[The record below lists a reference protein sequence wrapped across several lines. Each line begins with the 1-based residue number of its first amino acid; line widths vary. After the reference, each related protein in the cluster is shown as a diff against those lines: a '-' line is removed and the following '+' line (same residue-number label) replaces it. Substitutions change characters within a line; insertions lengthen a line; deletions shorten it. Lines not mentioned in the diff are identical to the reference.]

1 MNVAVVQPKGTSL
14 DGGTMGTMESGKLEL
29 DVDLD
34 VAVDNDNLKQFQE
47 DADKW
52 TTSSKLY
59 GNPGTNGGYL
69 SNFIFNQMN
78 RHPLIKP
85 LTAGRIKHPGKSPN
99 EVKSYQNF
107 LILSFILSIG
117 VGIFWFSSFGA
128 IEFYKE
134 LDCECG
140 CEEFDWPPTR
150 TAILESDKYSED
162 YWDIGTKMC
171 YPIIGQGIT
180 NSEKTQN
187 NKHFPLGPAYL
198 KPVPY
203 QYCDDGVNCNFNGK
217 DKLYTW
223 SVNVDVINGVIFG
236 KSDHH
241 CEKDECYYVLKDVYD
256 NHLCQPQLVMSN
268 SEFWTMLIVSEL
280 LQTFMSSIL
289 LFLYKSDPEKL
300 SAFIGG
306 YCCICWCLCVAPV
319 FFILCIA
326 AMLNSTFATYLFL
339 PFFTGKLFV
348 WVFDFIM
355 VPLLS
360 IPTYFLHKKEF
371 EAKFPNC
378 FSVDDILMKQCKD
391 TGKKPEN
398 VKALTMFA
406 VVFMT
411 IYDLLSKVA

>member
-162 YWDIGTKMC
+162 YWDIGTKM
-171 YPIIGQGIT
+171 
-180 NSEKTQN
+180 
-187 NKHFPLGPAYL
+187 
-198 KPVPY
+198 
-203 QYCDDGVNCNFNGK
+203 
-217 DKLYTW
+217 
-223 SVNVDVINGVIFG
+223 
-236 KSDHH
+236 
-241 CEKDECYYVLKDVYD
+241 
-256 NHLCQPQLVMSN
+256 
-268 SEFWTMLIVSEL
+268 
-280 LQTFMSSIL
+280 
-289 LFLYKSDPEKL
+289 
-300 SAFIGG
+300 
-306 YCCICWCLCVAPV
+306 
-319 FFILCIA
+319 
-326 AMLNSTFATYLFL
+326 
-339 PFFTGKLFV
+339 
-348 WVFDFIM
+348 
-355 VPLLS
+355 
-360 IPTYFLHKKEF
+360 
-371 EAKFPNC
+371 
-378 FSVDDILMKQCKD
+378 
-391 TGKKPEN
+391 
-398 VKALTMFA
+398 
-406 VVFMT
+406 
-411 IYDLLSKVA
+411 